1 VSAEY
6 GVLGEIN
13 TAARFK
19 RGLAMPTFLWEGKTA
34 QGRVLKGEI
43 EAPNLEAVFG
53 ILRDRRIRPVANR
66 IREKGKGFDK
76 EITIPGFAEKVKARD
91 LSVFTR
97 QFATMIDAGLPI
109 VQCLDILSQQT
120 ESKVLRNTVRAIKQ
134 DVEGGATLAEALS
147 RHPKTFD
154 NLYVNMVQA
163 GETGG
168 VLNAILN
175 RISLFIEK
183 ANKLKK
189 KVKGAMIYPCSII
202 FVAVVVVAILLIFV
216 IPVFAELYGS
226 MGKALPAP
234 TQITIN
240 ISNWFRSYFLYMVFA
255 LVGIIVAI
263 RAYYVTDNGRMNI
276 DRLFLR
282 LPVVGDLLRKVAV
295 ARFSQNMAILL
306 SSGVPIL
313 DGLAITARTAGNRV
327 IEKAIMDSRVSIS
340 QGRTVAEPLRDSK
353 IFPPMVCQMV
363 AVGEQTGGLDTM
375 LKKVAELY
383 EDEVDDAVA
392 NLTALME
399 PMIMVFLGVILGGL
413 VVSMYLPIFQLG
425 SVVQ

>member
-1 VSAEY
+1 MA
-6 GVLGEIN
+6 I
-13 TAARFK
+13 
-19 RGLAMPTFLWEGKTA
+19 FLWEGKTA

-43 EAPNLEAVFG
+43 EASNLEAVFA
-53 ILRDRRIRPVANR
+53 ILRDRRIRPIPNR
-66 IREKGKGFDK
+66 IREKGRGLDT
-76 EITIPGFAEKVKARD
+76 EIKIPGFGEKLKARD

-109 VQCLDILSQQT
+109 VQCLDIQTQQS
-120 ESKVLRNTVRAIKQ
+120 ESKVLRNTLRAIKQ
-134 DVEGGATLAEALS
+134 DVEGGSTLAEAL
-147 RHPKTFD
+147 RKHPKIFD
-154 NLYVNMVQA
+154 DLYVNMVQA
-163 GETGG
+163 GEAGG

-175 RISLFIEK
+175 RIALFIEK

-189 KVKGAMIYPCSII
+189 KVKGAMIYPCTII
-202 FVAVVVVAILLIFV
+202 GVAIVVVAILLIFV

-240 ISNWFRSYFLYMVFA
+240 ISNWVRANCLYMVFA
-255 LVGIIVAI
+255 IVGIIIAI
-263 RAYYVTDNGRMNI
+263 RSYYQTENGRMNI
-276 DRLFLR
+276 DRLLLR

-340 QGRTVAEPLRDSK
+340 QGRTVAEPLRESK

-363 AVGEQTGGLDTM
+363 AVGEHTGGLDNM
-375 LKKVAELY
+375 LRKVAELY

-399 PMIMVFLGVILGGL
+399 PMIMVVLGVILGGL
-413 VVSMYLPIFQLG
+413 VISMYLPIFQLG
-425 SVVQ
+425 SVVS